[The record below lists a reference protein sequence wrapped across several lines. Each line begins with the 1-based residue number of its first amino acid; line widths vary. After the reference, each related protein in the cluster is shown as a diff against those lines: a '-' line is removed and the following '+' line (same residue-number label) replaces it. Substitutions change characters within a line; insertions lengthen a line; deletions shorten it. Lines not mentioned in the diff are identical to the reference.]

1 MKKYTWSFNRSD
13 EVWNHDTFD
22 TIEECIKN
30 AIEECGYD
38 VYVYSDEPD
47 KIYIGECRPKFCQ
60 ITNIKEYSLEDGSDE

>member
-38 VYVYSDEPD
+38 VMF
-47 KIYIGECRPKFCQ
+47 IR
-60 ITNIKEYSLEDGSDE
+60 TNRIRFISANAGLSSVKLRILKNIH